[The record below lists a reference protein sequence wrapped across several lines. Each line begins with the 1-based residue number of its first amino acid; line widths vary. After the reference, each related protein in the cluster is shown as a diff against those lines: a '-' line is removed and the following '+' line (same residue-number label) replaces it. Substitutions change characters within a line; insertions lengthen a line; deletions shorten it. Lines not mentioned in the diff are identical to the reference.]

1 MEKGSPHC
9 KLPAV
14 KALVQAG
21 RVRATASAFTGAR
34 DLGINDL
41 AGMCAI
47 VLALNSDDFYKS
59 MTTHVDHR
67 ILQDVYRGKT
77 MDGVDVYRILT
88 VIDDVWM
95 VSFKE
100 LCL

>member
-1 MEKGSPHC
+1 MEKGSLHC

-21 RVRATASAFTGAR
+21 RVRATASAFVGAR

-59 MTTHVDHR
+59 MTTHSDHR
-67 ILQDVYRGKT
+67 IWQDVYRGKT
-77 MDGVDVYRILT
+77 VDGIEVYLKLT
-88 VIDDVWM
+88 VIDDLLI

-100 LCL
+100 L

>member
-1 MEKGSPHC
+1 
-9 KLPAV
+9 LPAV

-59 MTTHVDHR
+59 ITTHVDHR
-67 ILQDVYRGKT
+67 IWQDVYRGIT
-77 MDGVDVYRILT
+77 ADGIEVYLKLT
-88 VIDDVWM
+88 VIDDLLI

-100 LCL
+100 L

>member
-1 MEKGSPHC
+1 MEKGSSHC

-21 RVRATASAFTGAR
+21 RVRATASAFVGAR

-59 MTTHVDHR
+59 MRTHGDHR
-67 ILQDVYRGKT
+67 IWQDVYRGIT
-77 MDGVDVYRILT
+77 ADGIEVYLKLP
-88 VIDDVWM
+88 VIDDLLI

-100 LCL
+100 L